1 MQEGF
6 ELPVVYKGEELE
18 FGARLV
24 ISGYVYQFIIIV
36 NDRELVFEKDDAGEY
51 RVVNYTPDVS
61 VTVNTELLEAIIA
74 SLKEISS

>member
-18 FGARLV
+18 FGSRLV

-61 VTVNTELLEAIIA
+61 VTVNAGLLEAIIV
-74 SLKEISS
+74 SLREISS